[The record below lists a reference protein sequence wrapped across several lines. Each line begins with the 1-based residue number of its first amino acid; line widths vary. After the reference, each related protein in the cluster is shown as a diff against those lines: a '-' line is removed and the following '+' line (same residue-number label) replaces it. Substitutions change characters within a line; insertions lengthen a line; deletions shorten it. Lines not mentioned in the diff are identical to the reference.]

1 MPLKIDIPKCNELQ
15 YLEITARWLYL
26 AVKYYIAL
34 GLCLSKNFDT
44 AEKHMCDLNKKI
56 TSIANFDKRLSLLQH
71 LNKYTLISVYEI
83 LGIKAYD
90 SWKKCNNKNDLFEM
104 KRCIKQIQ
112 LLDKNT
118 SYRCRLLFSIYLFID
133 GRQIDNALSV
143 LQSCSG
149 NSYDA
154 TWKYNIAFL
163 YAYIGNLTKSYSFY
177 KKAFSLK
184 ISQPNILELEEFIV
198 NVVNQETEKYQ
209 LYFCLGII
217 SYYAKQDNPST
228 VKYLTNFIDQGCGN
242 LKFKKQIE
250 LSQKIINEA
259 KSK

>member
-1 MPLKIDIPKCNELQ
+1 M
-15 YLEITARWLYL
+15 
-26 AVKYYIAL
+26 
-34 GLCLSKNFDT
+34 
-44 AEKHMCDLNKKI
+44 
-56 TSIANFDKRLSLLQH
+56 
-71 LNKYTLISVYEI
+71 
-83 LGIKAYD
+83 
-90 SWKKCNNKNDLFEM
+90 
-104 KRCIKQIQ
+104 
-112 LLDKNT
+112 
-118 SYRCRLLFSIYLFID
+118 FSIYLFID